1 MKKVKVKDLAKKYG
15 TSPVKILEELAT
27 EGIEL
32 ESGNSH
38 IPSDMLEL
46 LEEHFED
53 VFDKPQKKSQKDA
66 QEEGSASAERE
77 VHIKSPIIVKHLAEV
92 LDKKPNEII
101 GELMKIGELA
111 SINQTLSEDTANKL
125 CKKFGVKLL
134 IDHRTKDEHNFHG
147 DDSALFN
154 DEPDNPKDLQERP
167 PIVTFL
173 GHVDHGKTSL
183 QDKVRNTV
191 VADGEAGKI
200 TQHIGASQIEFHGK
214 KITFIDTPGHEAFT
228 QMRARGA
235 NVTDIAILVVAADD
249 GFKAQTIEAL
259 NHARAAKVPIIVAI
273 NKIDLPAANPDKVLL
288 QMQQNELM
296 SEDWGGDVGAV
307 RVSAET
313 GEGLD
318 TLLERILLEAELLE
332 LKANPNKPAK
342 ALVLESQVEAGLGAT
357 SSVLVQEGTLK
368 MGDIVLAGEY
378 FGRVKSLL
386 DVRGNQVQS
395 AGPSD
400 PVKLVGLS
408 GAPSAGSSLRV
419 CKKERDARNEAE
431 RRSHENKQT
440 VLSKG
445 AISSVEDLFSK
456 INTENKKA
464 LQIIIKSDVR
474 GSGEAIQDSLSK
486 LPSDKIEVDVIMNGV
501 GAITENDV
509 ILASAS
515 KAIIVGFHV
524 KVNPGVNDLAK
535 KEGVEIRLYN
545 IIYELLED
553 ITAALTGQ
561 LEPDK
566 RENDTGEAKIL
577 QIFEVKKGINVIG
590 CMVEKGSVKVG
601 SKARVYRGQELIYNG
616 EVTSLRR
623 FQDAVKEVK
632 AGLECGIKL
641 DNFMDFEEGDTVKF
655 FEIELRKAKL

>member
-15 TSPVKILEELAT
+15 TSPKKILAELVA

-32 ESGNSH
+32 ESSSS
-38 IPSDMLEL
+38 PVPPDMLEL
-46 LEEHFED
+46 LEEHFEE
-53 VFDKPQKKSQKDA
+53 VFNKSKKH
-66 QEEGSASAERE
+66 SAKTQAPAEKE
-77 VHIKSPIIVKHLAEV
+77 LHVKAPIIVKQLAET

-101 GELMKIGELA
+101 SALMKIGELA
-111 SINQTLSEDTANKL
+111 SINQSLSEEIAARICKDFGFKL
-125 CKKFGVKLL
+125 V
-134 IDHRTKDEHNFHG
+134 IDHRAKDEHNIHG
-147 DDSALFN
+147 DDSALF
-154 DEPDNPKDLQERP
+154 DDVPDKAEDLLDRP

-183 QDKVRNTV
+183 QDKIRNTG

-200 TQHIGASQIEFHGK
+200 TQHIGASQVEFKGK

-249 GFKAQTIEAL
+249 GFMPQTIEAL
-259 NHARAAKVPIIVAI
+259 NHARAAKVPIILAI
-273 NKIDLPAANPDKVLL
+273 NKIDLPSADPDKILL

-318 TLLERILLEAELLE
+318 DLLERILLEAELLE
-332 LKANPNKPAK
+332 LKANPDKHAK
-342 ALVLESQVEAGLGAT
+342 ALVLESQVESGLGPTA
-357 SSVLVQEGTLK
+357 SVLVHEGTLK
-368 MGDIVLAGEY
+368 IGDIILAAEY
-378 FGRVKSLL
+378 YGKVKSLL
-386 DVRGNQVQS
+386 DEHGMQVQS

-431 RRSHENKQT
+431 RRAHQSKQEN
-440 VLSKG
+440 LSKG

-456 INTENKKA
+456 INSENKKV
-464 LQIIIKSDVR
+464 LGIIIKSDVR
-474 GSGEAIQDSLSK
+474 GSGEAIQDSLNK
-486 LPSDKIEVDVIMNGV
+486 LPSDKIETDVIMNSV
-501 GAITENDV
+501 GAITENDI
-509 ILASAS
+509 ILAAASSA
-515 KAIIVGFHV
+515 IVVGFHV

-535 KEGVEIRLYN
+535 KEGVEIRLYS

-553 ITAALTGQ
+553 ITDALTGR
-561 LEPDK
+561 LEPEK
-566 RENDTGEAKIL
+566 RENKLGGAKIL
-577 QIFEVKKGINVIG
+577 QIFEVKKGINIIG
-590 CMVEKGSVKVG
+590 CMLEKGSVRCG
-601 SKARVYRGQELIYNG
+601 AKARVYRNKELIYNG

-623 FQDAVKEVK
+623 FQDTVKEVK

-641 DNFMDFEEGDTVKF
+641 DNFVDFEEGDTVEF

>member
-15 TSPVKILEELAT
+15 ISPKKILEELAL

-32 ESGNSH
+32 ESSNSH

-46 LEEHFED
+46 LEEHLEG
-53 VFDKPQKKSQKDA
+53 VFGGSKKTSSVPVSELEAVK
-66 QEEGSASAERE
+66 EKE
-77 VHIKSPIIVKHLAEV
+77 VHIKSPIIVKQLAEA
-92 LDKKPNEII
+92 LNKKPNEII
-101 GELMKIGELA
+101 GELMKIGELV
-111 SINQTLSEDTANKL
+111 SINQTITEETANKV
-125 CKKFGVKLL
+125 CKIFGIKLL
-134 IDHRTKDEHNFHG
+134 TEHRDKDEHNIHG

-154 DEPDNPKDLQERP
+154 DEPDKPEDLLERP

-200 TQHIGASQIEFHGK
+200 TQHIGASQVEFHGK

-249 GFKAQTIEAL
+249 GFKTQTIEAL

-273 NKIDLPAANPDKVLL
+273 NKIDLPNANPDKVLL

-296 SEDWGGDVGAV
+296 SEDWGGDVGVV

-332 LKANPNKPAK
+332 LKANPNKSAK
-342 ALVLESQVEAGLGAT
+342 ALVLESQVEVGLGAT

-378 FGRVKSLL
+378 FGRIKSLFNEH
-386 DVRGNQVQS
+386 GNQVQS
-395 AGPSD
+395 AGPSS

-419 CKKERDARNEAE
+419 CKKERDARYESE
-431 RRSHENKQT
+431 RRTHENKQT
-440 VLSKG
+440 NLFKG

-464 LQIIIKSDVR
+464 LQLIIKSDVR
-474 GSGEAIQDSLSK
+474 GSGEAIEDSLNK
-486 LPSDKIEVDVIMNGV
+486 LPSEKIDVDVIMNTV
-501 GAITENDV
+501 GAITEND
-509 ILASAS
+509 ITLASAS

-524 KVNPGVNDLAK
+524 KVNTGVNDLAK

-553 ITAALTGQ
+553 ITTALTGR

-590 CMVEKGSVKVG
+590 CMVEQGSVKVG
-601 SKARVYRGQELIYNG
+601 SKARVYRNKELIYNG

>member
-1 MKKVKVKDLAKKYG
+1 VKKIKVKDLAKKYG
-15 TSPVKILEELAT
+15 TSPKKILAELET
-27 EGIEL
+27 EGIKL
-32 ESGNSH
+32 ESGSCP
-38 IPSDMLEL
+38 IPPDMLEL
-46 LEEHFED
+46 LEGHLAE
-53 VFDKPQKKSQKDA
+53 VFNKSKRRSSKSSSETQA
-66 QEEGSASAERE
+66 VTEEEIH
-77 VHIKSPIIVKHLAEV
+77 VKSPIIVKQLAEV
-92 LDKKPNEII
+92 LGKKPNEII
-101 GELMKIGELA
+101 SELMKIGELT
-111 SINQTLSEDTANKL
+111 SINQSLTEETASKI
-125 CKKFGVKLL
+125 CKGFGFKLL
-134 IDHRTKDEHNFHG
+134 IDHRAKDEHNIHG
-147 DDSALFN
+147 DDSALF
-154 DEPDNPKDLQERP
+154 DDVPDKAEELLERP

-200 TQHIGASQIEFHGK
+200 TQHIGASQVEFHDK

-249 GFKAQTIEAL
+249 GFKPQTIEAL
-259 NHARAAKVPIIVAI
+259 NHARAAKVPVIVAI
-273 NKIDLPAANPDKVLL
+273 NKIDLPAADPDKILL

-318 TLLERILLEAELLE
+318 SLLERILLESELLE
-332 LKANPNKPAK
+332 LKANPDKPAK
-342 ALVLESQVEAGLGAT
+342 ALVLESQIEPGLGAT

-378 FGRVKSLL
+378 FGRVKSLF
-386 DVRGNQVQS
+386 DEHGKQVQS

-408 GAPSAGSSLRV
+408 GAPGAGSSLRV
-419 CKKERDARNEAE
+419 CKKERDARNESE
-431 RRSHENKQT
+431 RRTHENKQEN
-440 VLSKG
+440 LSKG

-464 LQIIIKSDVR
+464 LQLIIKSDVR
-474 GSGEAIQDSLSK
+474 GSGEAIQDSLNK
-486 LPSDKIEVDVIMNGV
+486 LPSEKIDVDVIMNTV
-501 GAITENDV
+501 GAITENDI
-509 ILASAS
+509 ILAAAS
-515 KAIIVGFHV
+515 NAIVVGFHV

-535 KEGVEIRLYN
+535 KEGVEIRLYS

-553 ITAALTGQ
+553 ITVALTGR
-561 LEPDK
+561 LEPDR

-590 CMVEKGSVKVG
+590 CMVEQGSVKVG
-601 SKARVYRGQELIYNG
+601 SKARVYRNKDLIYNG

-641 DNFMDFEEGDTVKF
+641 DNFMDFEEGDSVKF

>member
-15 TSPVKILEELAT
+15 TSPKKILAELET
-27 EGIEL
+27 EGIKL
-32 ESGNSH
+32 ESGSS
-38 IPSDMLEL
+38 PVPLDMLEL
-46 LEEHFED
+46 LEEHFDE
-53 VFDKPQKKSQKDA
+53 VFNKHKKMSSKASSSNQSN
-66 QEEGSASAERE
+66 EEIE
-77 VHIKSPIIVKHLAEV
+77 VHIKSPIIVKQLAEI

-101 GELMKIGELA
+101 GELMKLGELA
-111 SINQTLSEDTANKL
+111 SINQSISEETANKI
-125 CKKFGVKLL
+125 CKGFGIKLL
-134 IDHRTKDEHNFHG
+134 IDHREKDEHNIHG
-147 DDSALFN
+147 DDSELF
-154 DEPDNPKDLQERP
+154 DDVPDKPEDLLERP

-183 QDKVRNTV
+183 QDKVRNTI

-200 TQHIGASQIEFHGK
+200 TQHIGASQVEFHGK

-249 GFKAQTIEAL
+249 GFKPQTIEAL

-273 NKIDLPAANPDKVLL
+273 NKIDLPAADPDKILL

-332 LKANPNKPAK
+332 LKANPNKSGK
-342 ALVLESQVEAGLGAT
+342 ALVLESQVEVGLGAT

-368 MGDIVLAGEY
+368 IGDIVLADES
-378 FGRVKSLL
+378 FGRIKSLF
-386 DVRGNQVQS
+386 DEHGNQVQS

-408 GAPSAGSSLRV
+408 GAPGAGSSLGV

-431 RRSHENKQT
+431 RRAHENKQ
-440 VLSKG
+440 VNLSKG
-445 AISSVEDLFSK
+445 TISSVEDLFSK

-474 GSGEAIQDSLSK
+474 GSGEAIQDSLNK
-486 LPSDKIEVDVIMNGV
+486 LPSEKIEVDVIMNTV
-501 GAITENDV
+501 GTITENDI
-509 ILASAS
+509 ILAAAS
-515 KAIIVGFHV
+515 KAIVVGFHV

-535 KEGVEIRLYN
+535 KEGVEIRLYS

-553 ITAALTGQ
+553 ITAALTGR

-566 RENDTGEAKIL
+566 RENDLGEAKIL
-577 QIFEVKKGINVIG
+577 QIFEVKKGINIIG
-590 CMVEKGSVKVG
+590 CMVEQGSVKIG
-601 SKARVYRGQELIYNG
+601 TNARVYRNKDLIYQG

-623 FQDAVKEVK
+623 FQDSVKEVK

-641 DNFMDFEEGDTVKF
+641 DNFIDFEEGDSVKF

>member
-15 TSPVKILEELAT
+15 TSPKKILAELET
-27 EGIEL
+27 EGIKL
-32 ESGNSH
+32 ESGSS
-38 IPSDMLEL
+38 PVPLDMLEL
-46 LEEHFED
+46 LEEHLDE
-53 VFDKPQKKSQKDA
+53 VFNKHKKMSSKNSSSNQSN
-66 QEEGSASAERE
+66 EETE
-77 VHIKSPIIVKHLAEV
+77 VHIKSPIIVKQLAEV

-101 GELMKIGELA
+101 GELMKLGELA
-111 SINQTLSEDTANKL
+111 SINQSISEETANKI
-125 CKKFGVKLL
+125 CKGFGIKLL
-134 IDHRTKDEHNFHG
+134 IDHRDKDEHNIHG
-147 DDSALFN
+147 DDSDLF
-154 DEPDNPKDLQERP
+154 DELPDKPEDLLERP

-249 GFKAQTIEAL
+249 GFKPQTIEAL

-273 NKIDLPAANPDKVLL
+273 NKIDLPAADPDKILL

-332 LKANPNKPAK
+332 LKANPNKPGK
-342 ALVLESQVEAGLGAT
+342 ALVLESQVEVGLGAT

-368 MGDIVLAGEY
+368 MGDIVLADES
-378 FGRVKSLL
+378 FGKIKSLF
-386 DVRGNQVQS
+386 DEHGKQVQS
-395 AGPSD
+395 VGPSD

-408 GAPSAGSSLRV
+408 GAPGAGSSLRV

-431 RRSHENKQT
+431 RRAHENKQT
-440 VLSKG
+440 NLSKG
-445 AISSVEDLFSK
+445 TISSVEDLFSK
-456 INTENKKA
+456 INTDNKKA

-474 GSGEAIQDSLSK
+474 GSGEAIQDSLNK
-486 LPSDKIEVDVIMNGV
+486 LPSEKIEVDVIVNTV
-501 GAITENDV
+501 GAITENDI
-509 ILASAS
+509 ILAAAS

-535 KEGVEIRLYN
+535 KEGVEIRLYS

-553 ITAALTGQ
+553 ITAALTGR

-566 RENDTGEAKIL
+566 RENDLGEAKIL
-577 QIFEVKKGINVIG
+577 QDI
-590 CMVEKGSVKVG
+590 
-601 SKARVYRGQELIYNG
+601 
-616 EVTSLRR
+616 
-623 FQDAVKEVK
+623 
-632 AGLECGIKL
+632 
-641 DNFMDFEEGDTVKF
+641 
-655 FEIELRKAKL
+655 

>member
-15 TSPVKILEELAT
+15 TSPSKILAELEN
-27 EGIEL
+27 EGITL
-32 ESGNSH
+32 ESGSSP
-38 IPSDMLEL
+38 IPPDMLEL
-46 LEEHFED
+46 LEEHFEE
-53 VFDKPQKKSQKDA
+53 FFQNSRKKSP
-66 QEEGSASAERE
+66 ASSSKPVADEKE
-77 VHIKSPIIVKHLAEV
+77 VHIKSPIIVKQLAEA
-92 LDKKPNEII
+92 LNKKPNEII
-101 GELMKIGELA
+101 AELMKMGQLS
-111 SINQTLSEDTANKL
+111 SINQSLDKEIAVKVSKS
-125 CKKFGVKLL
+125 FGVKLL
-134 IDHRTKDEHNFHG
+134 VDHRTKEEHTIHG
-147 DDSALFN
+147 DESTLF
-154 DEPDNPKDLQERP
+154 DDIPDKEEDLLERP

-200 TQHIGASQIEFHGK
+200 TQHIGASQVKFHGK

-249 GFKAQTIEAL
+249 GFKPQTIEAL

-273 NKIDLPAANPDKVLL
+273 NKIDLPTADPDKILL

-296 SEDWGGDVGAV
+296 SEDWGGDVGAI

-332 LKANPNKPAK
+332 LKANPNKAAK
-342 ALVLESQVEAGLGAT
+342 ALVLESQVEPGLGAT
-357 SSVLVQEGTLK
+357 SSVLVQEGTLN

-378 FGRVKSLL
+378 FGRVKSLF
-386 DVRGNQVQS
+386 DEHGNQVQS

-408 GAPSAGSSLRV
+408 GAPGAGSSLRV
-419 CKKERDARNEAE
+419 CKKERDARIESE
-431 RRSHENKQT
+431 RRAHENKQT
-440 VLSKG
+440 SLSKG

-474 GSGEAIQDSLSK
+474 GSGEAIQDSLNK
-486 LPSDKIEVDVIMNGV
+486 LPSEKIEVDVIMNTV
-501 GAITENDV
+501 GAITENDI

-515 KAIIVGFHV
+515 NAIIIGFHV

-553 ITAALTGQ
+553 ITAALTGR

-566 RENDTGEAKIL
+566 RENDTGEARIL

-590 CMVEKGSVKVG
+590 CMVEQGSVKVG
-601 SKARVYRGQELIYNG
+601 SKARVYRNKDLIYNG

-623 FQDAVKEVK
+623 FQDNVKEVK

-655 FEIELRKAKL
+655 FEIELRQAKL

>member
-15 TSPVKILEELAT
+15 TSPKKILAELEN
-27 EGIEL
+27 EGIKL
-32 ESGNSH
+32 ESGSS
-38 IPSDMLEL
+38 PVPLDMLEL
-46 LEEHFED
+46 LEEHLDE
-53 VFDKPQKKSQKDA
+53 VFNKHKKMSSKNSSSTQSN
-66 QEEGSASAERE
+66 EETE
-77 VHIKSPIIVKHLAEV
+77 VHIKSPIIVKQLAEI
-92 LDKKPNEII
+92 LNKKPNEII
-101 GELMKIGELA
+101 GELMKLGELA
-111 SINQTLSEDTANKL
+111 SINQSLSEETANKI
-125 CKKFGVKLL
+125 CKGFGIKLL
-134 IDHRTKDEHNFHG
+134 IDHRDKDEHNIHG
-147 DDSALFN
+147 EDSDLFDDL
-154 DEPDNPKDLQERP
+154 PDKLEDLLERP

-249 GFKAQTIEAL
+249 GFKPQTIEAL

-273 NKIDLPAANPDKVLL
+273 NKIDLPAADPDKILL

-332 LKANPNKPAK
+332 LKANPNKQGK
-342 ALVLESQVEAGLGAT
+342 ALVLESQVEVGLGAT

-368 MGDIVLAGEY
+368 MGDIVLADES
-378 FGRVKSLL
+378 FGRVKSLF
-386 DVRGNQVQS
+386 DEHGKQVQS

-408 GAPSAGSSLRV
+408 GAPGAGSSLRV

-431 RRSHENKQT
+431 RRAHENKQ
-440 VLSKG
+440 VNLSKG
-445 AISSVEDLFSK
+445 TISSVEDLFSK
-456 INTENKKA
+456 INTDNKKA

-474 GSGEAIQDSLSK
+474 GSGEAIQDSLNK
-486 LPSDKIEVDVIMNGV
+486 LPSEKIEVDVIVNTV
-501 GAITENDV
+501 GAITENDI
-509 ILASAS
+509 ILAAAS

-535 KEGVEIRLYN
+535 KEGVEIRLYS

-553 ITAALTGQ
+553 ITAALTGR

-566 RENDTGEAKIL
+566 RENDLGEAKIL

-590 CMVEKGSVKVG
+590 CMVEQGSVKVG
-601 SKARVYRGQELIYNG
+601 TNARVYRNKDLIYQG

-623 FQDAVKEVK
+623 FQDSVKEVK

-641 DNFMDFEEGDTVKF
+641 DNFMDFEEGDSVKF

>member
-1 MKKVKVKDLAKKYG
+1 MKKIKVKDLAKKYG
-15 TSPVKILEELAT
+15 TSPKKILTELAT
-27 EGIEL
+27 EGIDL
-32 ESGNSH
+32 ESASSL
-38 IPSDMLEL
+38 IPTDMLEL
-46 LEEHFED
+46 VEEHFEE
-53 VFDKPQKKSQKDA
+53 VFGKHKK
-66 QEEGSASAERE
+66 ASSKSVSTAKTAPEKE
-77 VHIKSPIIVKHLAEV
+77 IHVKSPIIVKQLAEA
-92 LDKKPNEII
+92 LNKKPNEII
-101 GELMKIGELA
+101 GELMKIGELV
-111 SINQTLSEDTANKL
+111 SINQSLTEEIACKICKTL
-125 CKKFGVKLL
+125 GVKLL
-134 IDHRTKDEHNFHG
+134 IDHRSSKDDHAIHG
-147 DDSALFN
+147 EDNVLFD
-154 DEPDNPKDLQERP
+154 DEPDKSEDLVERP

-191 VADGEAGKI
+191 IADGEAGKI

-249 GFKAQTIEAL
+249 GFKPQTIEAL

-273 NKIDLPAANPDKVLL
+273 NKMDLPTADPDKILL

-296 SEDWGGDVGAV
+296 SEDWGGDVGAI

-318 TLLERILLEAELLE
+318 NLLDRILLEAELLE

-342 ALVLESQVEAGLGAT
+342 ALVLESQVEPGLGAT

-368 MGDIVLAGEY
+368 MGDIVLSDEY
-378 FGRVKSLL
+378 FGRVKSLF
-386 DVRGNQVQS
+386 DEHGNQVQS

-400 PVKLVGLS
+400 PVKLAGLS
-408 GAPSAGSSLRV
+408 GAPGAGSPLRV
-419 CKKERDARNEAE
+419 CKKERDARIEAE
-431 RRSHENKQT
+431 RRTHENKQEN
-440 VLSKG
+440 LSKG

-474 GSGEAIQDSLSK
+474 GSGEAIQDSLNK
-486 LPSDKIEVDVIMNGV
+486 LPSDKIEVDVIMNTV
-501 GAITENDV
+501 GAITEND
-509 ILASAS
+509 ITLAAAS
-515 KAIIVGFHV
+515 NAIVVGFHV
-524 KVNPGVNDLAK
+524 KVNPGVNDMAK

-553 ITAALTGQ
+553 ITTALTGR

-566 RENDTGEAKIL
+566 RENDTGAAKIL

-590 CMVEKGSVKVG
+590 CMVEQGSVKVG
-601 SKARVYRGQELIYNG
+601 SKARVYRNKDLIYNG

-623 FQDAVKEVK
+623 FQDNVKEVK

>member
-1 MKKVKVKDLAKKYG
+1 VKKVKVKDLAKKYG
-15 TSPVKILEELAT
+15 TSPKKILAELAT
-27 EGIEL
+27 EGIQL
-32 ESGNSH
+32 ESGSSP
-38 IPSDMLEL
+38 IPLDMLEL
-46 LEEHFED
+46 LQEHLEE
-53 VFDKPQKKSQKDA
+53 VFGRNRRKSHRDDSKPDA
-66 QEEGSASAERE
+66 VAEKE
-77 VHIKSPIIVKHLAEV
+77 VHIKSPIIVKQLAEA

-101 GELMKIGELA
+101 SELMKLGELA
-111 SINQTLSEDTANKL
+111 SINQSLTEETATKI
-125 CKKFGVKLL
+125 CKGLGIKLL
-134 IDHRTKDEHNFHG
+134 IDHRTKDEHNIHG
-147 DDSALFN
+147 DDSALF
-154 DEPDNPKDLQERP
+154 DDVPDKPKDLVERP

-235 NVTDIAILVVAADD
+235 NVTDIAILVIAADD
-249 GFKAQTIEAL
+249 GFKPQTIEAL

-273 NKIDLPAANPDKVLL
+273 NKIDLPTADPDKILL

-296 SEDWGGDVGAV
+296 SEDWGGDVGAI

-318 TLLERILLEAELLE
+318 NLLDRILLESELLE
-332 LKANPNKPAK
+332 IKANPNKPAK

-357 SSVLVQEGTLK
+357 SSVLIQEGSLK

-378 FGRVKSLL
+378 FGRVKSIM
-386 DVRGNQVQS
+386 DEHGNQVKI

-408 GAPSAGSSLRV
+408 GAPGAGSTLRV
-419 CKKERDARNEAE
+419 CKKERDARLEAE
-431 RRSHENKQT
+431 RRTHENKQEN
-440 VLSKG
+440 LSKG
-445 AISSVEDLFSK
+445 SISSVEDLFSK
-456 INTENKKA
+456 INSENKKA
-464 LQIIIKSDVR
+464 LQLIIKSDVR
-474 GSGEAIQDSLSK
+474 GSGEAIEDSLNK
-486 LPSDKIEVDVIMNGV
+486 LPSEKIEVDVIVNTV
-501 GAITENDV
+501 GAITENDI
-509 ILASAS
+509 ILAAAS
-515 KAIIVGFHV
+515 NAIIVGFHV

-535 KEGVEIRLYN
+535 KEGVEIRLYS

-553 ITAALTGQ
+553 ITVALTGR

-566 RENDTGEAKIL
+566 RENETGGAKIL

-601 SKARVYRGQELIYNG
+601 SKSRVFRNKDIIYNG

-641 DNFMDFEEGDTVKF
+641 DNFMDFEEGDTVQF

>member
-15 TSPVKILEELAT
+15 TSPNKVLAELEN
-27 EGIEL
+27 EGIKL
-32 ESGNSH
+32 ESGSSP
-38 IPSDMLEL
+38 IPLDMLEL
-46 LEEHFED
+46 LEEHFEE
-53 VFDKPQKKSQKDA
+53 VFGKSRKKTKESSSKPVADEK
-66 QEEGSASAERE
+66 E
-77 VHIKSPIIVKHLAEV
+77 VHIKSPIIVKQLAEA

-101 GELMKIGELA
+101 AELMKMGQLA
-111 SINQTLSEDTANKL
+111 SINQSLTEDTANKVS
-125 CKKFGVKLL
+125 KSFGIKLL
-134 IDHRTKDEHNFHG
+134 IDHRSKDEHNIHG
-147 DDSALFN
+147 DDSALF
-154 DEPDNPKDLQERP
+154 DDIPDKEEDLLERP

-249 GFKAQTIEAL
+249 GFKPQTIEAL

-273 NKIDLPAANPDKVLL
+273 NKIDLPAADPDKILL

-318 TLLERILLEAELLE
+318 ELLERILLEAELLE
-332 LKANPNKPAK
+332 LKANPNKAAK
-342 ALVLESQVEAGLGAT
+342 ALVLESQVESGLGAT
-357 SSVLVQEGTLK
+357 SSVLVQEGTLN

-378 FGRVKSLL
+378 FGRVKSLV
-386 DVRGNQVQS
+386 DEHGNQVQS

-408 GAPSAGSSLRV
+408 GAPGAGSSLRV
-419 CKKERDARNEAE
+419 CKKERDARIESE
-431 RRSHENKQT
+431 RRAHENKQT
-440 VLSKG
+440 SLSKG

-474 GSGEAIQDSLSK
+474 GSGEAIQDSLNK
-486 LPSDKIEVDVIMNGV
+486 LPSEKIEVDVIMNTV

-509 ILASAS
+509 ILAAAS
-515 KAIIVGFHV
+515 KAIIIGFHV

-553 ITAALTGQ
+553 ITAALTGR

-590 CMVEKGSVKVG
+590 CMVEQGSVKVG
-601 SKARVYRGQELIYNG
+601 SKARVYRNKDLIYNG

-623 FQDAVKEVK
+623 FQDNVKEVK

>member
-15 TSPVKILEELAT
+15 TSPKKILAELAA
-27 EGIEL
+27 EGVEL
-32 ESGNSH
+32 ESSSS
-38 IPSDMLEL
+38 PVPPDMLEL
-46 LEEHFED
+46 LEEHLEE
-53 VFDKPQKKSQKDA
+53 VFNKSKRKHSKDSSKPKA
-66 QEEGSASAERE
+66 EEERE
-77 VHIKSPIIVKHLAEV
+77 LHVKSPIIVKQLAEA
-92 LDKKPNEII
+92 LEKKPNEII
-101 GELMKIGELA
+101 SELMKIGELV
-111 SINQTLSEDTANKL
+111 SINQSLTEATAEKI
-125 CKKFGVKLL
+125 CKGFGYKLL
-134 IDHRTKDEHNFHG
+134 IDHRDKDEHNIHG
-147 DDSALFN
+147 DDSALF
-154 DEPDNPKDLQERP
+154 DDVQDKPEDLVERP

-200 TQHIGASQIEFHGK
+200 TQHIGASQVEFHDK

-249 GFKAQTIEAL
+249 GFKPQTIEAL

-273 NKIDLPAANPDKVLL
+273 NKIDLPAADPDKILL

-318 TLLERILLEAELLE
+318 DLLERILLEAELLE
-332 LKANPNKPAK
+332 LKANPNKAAK

-357 SSVLVQEGTLK
+357 SSVLVQEGTLN
-368 MGDIVLAGEY
+368 MGDIVLADEY
-378 FGRVKSLL
+378 FGKVKSLF
-386 DVRGNQVQS
+386 DEQGRQVQS

-408 GAPSAGSSLRV
+408 GAPGAGSNLRV

-431 RRSHENKQT
+431 RRAHESKQAN
-440 VLSKG
+440 LSKG

-474 GSGEAIQDSLSK
+474 GSGEAIQDSLNK
-486 LPSDKIEVDVIMNGV
+486 LPSEKIDVDVIMNTV
-501 GAITENDV
+501 GAITENDI

-515 KAIIVGFHV
+515 KAIVVGFHV

-553 ITAALTGQ
+553 ITTALTGR

-566 RENDTGEAKIL
+566 RENELGGARIL

-601 SKARVYRGQELIYNG
+601 SKARVYRNKELIYNG

-641 DNFMDFEEGDTVKF
+641 DNFMDFEEGDSVEF

>member
-15 TSPVKILEELAT
+15 TSPRKILAELET
-27 EGIEL
+27 EGIKL
-32 ESGNSH
+32 ESGSSP
-38 IPSDMLEL
+38 IPPDMLEL
-46 LEEHFED
+46 LEEHFEE
-53 VFDKPQKKSQKDA
+53 VFNKSKRKSSRSSSETQTADEK
-66 QEEGSASAERE
+66 EIH
-77 VHIKSPIIVKHLAEV
+77 VKSPIIVKQLAEV
-92 LDKKPNEII
+92 LGKKPNEII
-101 GELMKIGELA
+101 SELMKIGELA
-111 SINQTLSEDTANKL
+111 SINQSLTEEIAEKI
-125 CKKFGVKLL
+125 CKGFGFKLL
-134 IDHRTKDEHNFHG
+134 IDHRAKDEHNIHG
-147 DDSALFN
+147 DDSALF
-154 DEPDNPKDLQERP
+154 DDVPDKPENLLDRP

-200 TQHIGASQIEFHGK
+200 TQHIGASQVEFHGK

-228 QMRARGA
+228 RMRARGA

-249 GFKAQTIEAL
+249 GFKPQTIEAL
-259 NHARAAKVPIIVAI
+259 NHARAANVPIIVAI
-273 NKIDLPAANPDKVLL
+273 NKIDLPASDPDKILL

-318 TLLERILLEAELLE
+318 SLLERILLEAELLE
-332 LKANPNKPAK
+332 LKANPDKPAK
-342 ALVLESQVEAGLGAT
+342 ALVLESQIEAGLGAT

-368 MGDIVLAGEY
+368 IGDIVLAGEY
-378 FGRVKSLL
+378 FGKVKSLF
-386 DVRGNQVQS
+386 DEHGRQVQS

-408 GAPSAGSSLRV
+408 GAPGAGSSLRV
-419 CKKERDARNEAE
+419 CKKERDARIEAE
-431 RRSHENKQT
+431 RRTHENKQEN
-440 VLSKG
+440 LSRG

-464 LQIIIKSDVR
+464 LQLIIKSDVR
-474 GSGEAIQDSLSK
+474 GSGEAIQDSLNK
-486 LPSDKIEVDVIMNGV
+486 LPSEKIEVDVIMNTV
-501 GAITENDV
+501 GAITENDI
-509 ILASAS
+509 ILAAAS
-515 KAIIVGFHV
+515 KAIVVGFHV

-553 ITAALTGQ
+553 ITAALTGR

-590 CMVEKGSVKVG
+590 CMVEQGSVKVG
-601 SKARVYRGQELIYNG
+601 SKARVYRNKDLIYNG

-641 DNFMDFEEGDTVKF
+641 DNFMDFEEGDSVKF

>member
-1 MKKVKVKDLAKKYG
+1 VKKVKVKDLAKKYG
-15 TSPVKILEELAT
+15 TSPKKILAELAT

-32 ESGNSH
+32 ESSSSP
-38 IPSDMLEL
+38 IPPDMLEL
-46 LEEHFED
+46 LEEHFEE
-53 VFDKPQKKSQKDA
+53 VFNKHKRNSSKDKLEDTQATDEK
-66 QEEGSASAERE
+66 E
-77 VHIKSPIIVKHLAEV
+77 VHVKSPIIVKQLAEA
-92 LDKKPNEII
+92 LEKKPNEII

-111 SINQTLSEDTANKL
+111 SINQSLTEETASKI
-125 CKKFGVKLL
+125 CKGFGFKLL
-134 IDHRTKDEHNFHG
+134 IDHRTKDEHNIHG
-147 DDSALFN
+147 EDSALFN
-154 DEPDNPKDLQERP
+154 DEPDKPEDLIERP

-191 VADGEAGKI
+191 IAAGEAGKI

-249 GFKAQTIEAL
+249 GFKPQTIEAL

-273 NKIDLPAANPDKVLL
+273 NKMDLPAADPDKILL

-318 TLLERILLEAELLE
+318 NLLERILLESELLE

-342 ALVLESQVEAGLGAT
+342 ALVLESQVEPGLGAT
-357 SSVLVQEGTLK
+357 SSVLIQEGTLK
-368 MGDIVLAGEY
+368 MGDIVLADEY
-378 FGRVKSLL
+378 FGRVKSLF
-386 DVRGNQVQS
+386 DEHGKQVQS
-395 AGPSD
+395 VGPSD

-408 GAPSAGSSLRV
+408 GAPGAGSSLRV
-419 CKKERDARNEAE
+419 CKKERDARLEAE
-431 RRSHENKQT
+431 RRTHENKQEN
-440 VLSKG
+440 LSKG
-445 AISSVEDLFSK
+445 AITSVEDLFSK

-474 GSGEAIQDSLSK
+474 GSGEAIQDSLNK
-486 LPSDKIEVDVIMNGV
+486 LPSEKIEVDVIMNTV
-501 GAITENDV
+501 GAITENDI
-509 ILASAS
+509 ILAAAS
-515 KAIIVGFHV
+515 NAIVVGFHV

-553 ITAALTGQ
+553 ITVALTGR

-590 CMVEKGSVKVG
+590 CMVEQGSVKVG
-601 SKARVYRGQELIYNG
+601 SKARVYRNKDLIYNG

-623 FQDAVKEVK
+623 FQDNVKEVK

-641 DNFMDFEEGDTVKF
+641 DNFMDFEEGDSVKF